1 MALEFV
7 SFLLTKHAPA
17 AAQTT
22 MSPELKQMVPLGSL
36 GAEVVQV
43 PQVSPVERHN
53 EDMTVIGWRMQS
65 LNGTVDS
72 LLNSATRLEQEM
84 EREARYWE
92 QVLAV
97 KEKGWS
103 LHRLPREKHTLG
115 VRYGFAEGMR
125 QNHLSTKRMLLIRC
139 LAYSDFR
146 DRGLAAL
153 RRDEDGNLSFDR
165 GIRSK
170 GERRLR
176 VRILHQGQPIASNI
190 GDRDNGAEEVSVER
204 EILRARDSLFDE
216 ELHHELDRE
225 ARNLVNQGVR
235 CADGIVLLPYETD
248 KQIEITLLF
257 QEDGSFL
264 EATSSHPVA
273 DAIVVTLR
281 ILLSHAHRQNLQNR
295 SKMPLP
301 LREHKPARPI
311 YALLKPILEYLQHQ
325 SYLESMQ
332 TFIEGFGRTLAAAG
346 FDMSI
351 KRTRSSE
358 RHESMAFAI
367 APSQHSTVDDI
378 IKTLTLP
385 LDTTMTLL
393 FQPEPTAIKI
403 KAHTALQ
410 PPHFGTT
417 FHVTIQDPTPD
428 TPMSILPPQ
437 TQFTTLTTLENHII
451 DCLGLVIIQRLVSEF
466 PKWRTISAYDK
477 SIVRSDPK
485 TTDKETVSVQLGKG
499 QLILHYLRG
508 GKQKVSTSW
517 IWYGDQSGGTEKG
530 LIEIFG
536 SLAIN
541 EGGAT

>member
-22 MSPELKQMVPLGSL
+22 MLPELKQMVPLGSL

-43 PQVSPVERHN
+43 PQVSAVERHN

-65 LNGTVDS
+65 LHGTVDS

-125 QNHLSTKRMLLIRC
+125 QRHLSSDQTSLTRA
-139 LAYSDFR
+139 LAYSDLR

-153 RRDEDGNLSFDR
+153 RRDEDGNLSLDR

-170 GERRLR
+170 GDRRLR
-176 VRILHQGQPIASNI
+176 VRILHQGQPISSNI
-190 GDRDNGAEEVSVER
+190 GDRVNGAQEVSVQR
-204 EILRARDSLFDE
+204 EILKARDSLFDE

-235 CADGIVLLPYETD
+235 CADSTILLPYETG
-248 KQIEITLLF
+248 KQIEITLEPL
-257 QEDGSFL
+257 EDESFVEASGSD
-264 EATSSHPVA
+264 PVA
-273 DAIVVTLR
+273 DAIAVTLR
-281 ILLSHAHRQNLQNR
+281 ILLSHAHRQNLQTR
-295 SKMPLP
+295 SKIPLP

-311 YALLKPILEYLQHQ
+311 YALLRPILEYLQHK

-332 TFIEGFGRTLAAAG
+332 TSMEGFGRTLAAAG

-351 KRTRSSE
+351 KRTRSLE
-358 RHESMAFAI
+358 RRETMAFAI
-367 APSQHSTVDDI
+367 APSQKSTVDDI

-385 LDTTMTLL
+385 LDTTMMLS
-393 FQPEPTAIKI
+393 FQPEPTAVEIR
-403 KAHTALQ
+403 ANTAFQ
-410 PPHFGTT
+410 PPHFGTN
-417 FHVTIQDPTPD
+417 FQVIIQDPIPD
-428 TPMSILPPQ
+428 TPLSALPSQ

-451 DCLGLVIIQRLVSEF
+451 DCLGLIIIQRLVSVF

-477 SIVRSDPK
+477 SIVWSDPK
-485 TTDKETVSVQLGKG
+485 TRDNETVSVQLGKG
-499 QLILHYLRG
+499 QLRLRYLRG
-508 GKQKVSTSW
+508 GKQKASTSW
-517 IWYGDQSGGTEKG
+517 IWYGDRSGSMEQG
-530 LIEIFG
+530 LIEVFG
-536 SLAIN
+536 SLAVN